1 MSEKSKIILILA
13 FFGLVYSSI
22 SLVNHYTFKT
32 YAWDL
37 GIKNNELYDYAHFR
51 WNHNTLLYPAPDNK
65 LGNHFSLYLFFISP
79 FYWIFKSWTLLIFQI
94 IMILFGG
101 LGTYRYFKNKFNK
114 GSPLPFLSMMFFFSL
129 WGVYSAV
136 GFDYHD
142 NVVAAMFIPWL
153 LHAWD
158 KHDLK
163 SFIIFSVLM
172 IIGKENISIWL
183 IFIGISLLITGRKD
197 KWKRKAGLSLS
208 LGSAIYLIIIMSL
221 VVPAFAGELGYR
233 HFHYSTLG
241 EDVPSALKTI
251 FTQPFYTFSLFWAD
265 QRGNLE
271 PVKLELH
278 LITLL
283 SGGIFLVLKPG
294 FIIMLIPIY
303 AQKLFNV
310 HIGKWGIDHH
320 YSIEFVPILTFASF
334 TFLSEI
340 KNNNKVLI
348 AILCLFLAAFTSY
361 KTLGEHANPDH
372 QEQNYQFISKEHY
385 SSILDYFKV
394 KKTLNNIPEDASVCA
409 QNTLV
414 PHLAFRDTIHIF
426 PLMFKTT
433 DFIVLADQRISVFP
447 ASDQGYF
454 DSINYIMNSGNYEL
468 FEENNGITIFEKRD
482 NPTQNLIEVFDT
494 LAFISHT
501 IPLSSDEEFIGFG
514 KFELNKGD
522 FFRARVLL
530 NHPPDNV
537 NLTAKSIS
545 NESLYFNTREIENI
559 GDSYEMVVEGGPA
572 FHEKKDTLTFYLW
585 NRENNPVSFSEFT
598 LVKRKYLK
606 NK

>member
-1 MSEKSKIILILA
+1 MSEKSKIIIILV

-65 LGNHFSLYLFFISP
+65 LGNHFSLYLFFVSP

-94 IMILFGG
+94 LMILFGG
-101 LGTYRYFKNKFNK
+101 LGTYRYFKNRFNK
-114 GSPLPFLSMMFFFSL
+114 GSPLPFLSMIFFFSL
-129 WGVYSAV
+129 WGIYSAV

-142 NVVAAMFIPWL
+142 NVVAAMFLPWL
-153 LHAWD
+153 LLAWD

-163 SFIIFSVLM
+163 LFITFSVLM

-208 LGSAIYLIIIMSL
+208 LGSAIYLILIMSL
-221 VVPAFAGELGYR
+221 IVPALAGETGYR

-241 EDVPSALKTI
+241 ENVPSAVITI
-251 FTQPFYTFSLFWAD
+251 IRKPFYVFSLFWAD
-265 QRGNLE
+265 QGGNTE
-271 PVKLELH
+271 TIKLELH
-278 LITLL
+278 AITLL
-283 SGGIFLVLKPG
+283 SGGLFLVLKPS

-310 HIGKWGIDHH
+310 HTGKWGIDYH

-348 AILCLFLAAFTSY
+348 ALLCLLLAAFTSY
-361 KTLGEHANPDH
+361 KSLGKHANQNH
-372 QEQNYQFISKEHY
+372 QEQNYQFLSKKHY
-385 SSILDYFKV
+385 STVLDYFKV
-394 KKTLNNIPEDASVCA
+394 KKALDNIPEDASVCA

-414 PHLAFRDTIHIF
+414 PHLAFRDTIHVF

-433 DFIVLADQRISVFP
+433 DFIVLADQRIPVFP
-447 ASDQGYF
+447 ASDHGYF
-454 DSINYIMNSGNYEL
+454 DSINYVMNSGSYDF
-468 FEENNGITIFEKRD
+468 FEKRDGITIFKKTD
-482 NPTQNLIEVFDT
+482 NLNINLVEVYDT
-494 LAFISHT
+494 LALELNYEDTFLT
-501 IPLSSDEEFIGFG
+501 KEFIGFG
-514 KFELNKGD
+514 RFELKKGD
-522 FFRARVLL
+522 FFKARVLL
-530 NHPPDNV
+530 VHPPDD
-537 NLTAKSIS
+537 LTFTAKSIS
-545 NESLYFNTREIENI
+545 NKSIYFDTRESNYKN
-559 GDSYEMVVEGGPA
+559 GYYEMVLEGGPA
-572 FHEKKDTLTFYLW
+572 FHKKKDTLTIYLW
-585 NRENNPVSFSEFT
+585 NRGNNPVDFYEFT
-598 LVKRKYLK
+598 LLNRKYIK
-606 NK
+606 CK